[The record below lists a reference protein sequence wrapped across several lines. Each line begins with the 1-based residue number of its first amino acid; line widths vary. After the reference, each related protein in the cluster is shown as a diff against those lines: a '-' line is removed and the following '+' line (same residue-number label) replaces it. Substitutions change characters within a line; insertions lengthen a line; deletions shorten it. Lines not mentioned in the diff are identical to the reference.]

1 MKTQRSQK
9 LQISNRHLKDNNN
22 KINHHS
28 RERGSVPVPPWRCL
42 QLLRYRGSQW
52 GLPRSFVLMVLGTRV
67 GLLSPPWPVCSWAC
81 FPSLLGVVKCS
92 MKPGRCSCVLRD
104 WAPRSRP
111 LGTWVCSGAELNS
124 KWLNP
129 CLAVCPETSQ
139 GPLWSLL
146 LTVYHQL

>member
-1 MKTQRSQK
+1 MPDETWQ
-9 LQISNRHLKDNNN
+9 
-22 KINHHS
+22 
-28 RERGSVPVPPWRCL
+28 V
-42 QLLRYRGSQW
+42 
-52 GLPRSFVLMVLGTRV
+52 FM
-67 GLLSPPWPVCSWAC
+67 
-81 FPSLLGVVKCS
+81 
-92 MKPGRCSCVLRD
+92 CVLRD

-146 LTVYHQL
+146 LTVIINSEFPKHWEQGKGEGASKDDLWDNDFLHYIYIYILYIYM